1 MDEAPWG
8 KICRNAV
15 LKVVWFDVAYVAVVN
30 FLSDILTL
38 FYIYWTQ
45 KIIKWIIDPLA
56 TKKDGAILCAIFSSA
71 ALVSCILK
79 RSIVTNGLILGLK
92 VRKILISAIYDKLGK
107 LSMKA
112 VTSTNSGKLIT
123 LVSGDIFMIERGL
136 AFAPMILT
144 TPLTNIAVVILVGV
158 TSHWSNAIIILIFYF
173 AMITLQTIS
182 GNKQKNEKIQEGM

>member
-1 MDEAPWG
+1 LDEAPWG

>member
-1 MDEAPWG
+1 M
-8 KICRNAV
+8 
-15 LKVVWFDVAYVAVVN
+15 VWFDVAYVAVVN
-30 FLSDILTL
+30 FISDILTL

-56 TKKDGAILCAIFSSA
+56 TKKDGAILCAIFTSA
-71 ALVSCILK
+71 ALVSCVLK
-79 RSIVTNGLILGLK
+79 GSIVQNGLILGIK
-92 VRKILISAIYDKLGK
+92 IRKILVSAIYDKLGK

-136 AFAPMILT
+136 AFSPMILT

-158 TSHWSNAIIILIFYF
+158 TSHWSNAIIVFVFYF
-173 AMITLQTIS
+173 AMITLQTFS
-182 GNKQKNEKIQEGM
+182 GNKQKHEKI